1 MEASAEARRAQTLLM
16 DAMRELERVRA
27 FAEQS
32 EEQRGEVIA
41 AAKSAA
47 EVLAR
52 HEAASGDQAAALE
65 ALDQRARAAEA
76 ETQRVGRMLMEAA
89 EEREQIMQEL
99 RLESEAKAR
108 AVAAA
113 AAAARRR
120 EARRARP
127 PPPSARPQR
136 GGAAAAWWRWA
147 CERALEELCQ
157 EPRRPSREAARAARS
172 RASCRRR

>member
-1 MEASAEARRAQTLLM
+1 M
-16 DAMRELERVRA
+16 
-27 FAEQS
+27 
-32 EEQRGEVIA
+32 IA

-113 AAAARRR
+113 AAAAART
-120 EARRARP
+120 ARRLRAREVV
-127 PPPSARPQR
+127 A
-136 GGAAAAWWRWA
+136 GWF
-147 CERALEELCQ
+147 
-157 EPRRPSREAARAARS
+157 
-172 RASCRRR
+172 